1 METVLDRQTLQA
13 TPGAASAPA
22 KKTWKQ
28 KILHEMRVVAIAT
41 MYFLVCFG
49 FLMIFKR
56 LTLAQYEIDFK
67 GLGLAVFAALLAGKV
82 VIVLEKVPLGVW
94 IRKQPAMIEVL
105 LRTVLYVLGAFV
117 VLMLEQGFH
126 ARKEAGGWLAG
137 TLHVMVTKDRNQLLA
152 SLIGV
157 FVTMLI
163 FNIFVIVHRSLGT
176 WPLLR
181 LYFSR
186 HAMNNPGGQSSQH

>member
-1 METVLDRQTLQA
+1 METVLDRQTA
-13 TPGAASAPA
+13 ERAPSAGTAPT

-41 MYFLVCFG
+41 LYFFVCFG
-49 FLMIFKR
+49 FLMLFKR
-56 LTLAQYEIDFK
+56 LTLAAYQINFA
-67 GLGLAVFAALLAGKV
+67 GLGMAVFAALLAGKV
-82 VIVLEKVPLGVW
+82 VIVLEKVPLGGW
-94 IRKQPAMIEVL
+94 IRRQPAVIEVL
-105 LRTVLYVLGAFV
+105 LRSLVYVLGAFV

-126 ARKEAGGWLAG
+126 ARHQAGGWLRG
-137 TLHVMVTKDRNQLLA
+137 TWHVLENKDRNQLFA

-163 FNIFVIVHRSLGT
+163 FNIFIIAHRSYGT

-186 HAMNNPGGQSSQH
+186 QAERRVGGESSHH